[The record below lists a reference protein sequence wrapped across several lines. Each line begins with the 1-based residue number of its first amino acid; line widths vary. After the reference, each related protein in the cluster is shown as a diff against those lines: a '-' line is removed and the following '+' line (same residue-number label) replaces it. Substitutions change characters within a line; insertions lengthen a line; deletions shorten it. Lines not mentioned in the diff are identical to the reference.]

1 MQSLING
8 PLFFLSIPLSKI
20 MEINN
25 KAQKK
30 SFKLKWF
37 HKFENL
43 INNFKKQGCQNW
55 DLT

>member
-8 PLFFLSIPLSKI
+8 PPFFLSIPLSKI

-37 HKFENL
+37 HKFG
-43 INNFKKQGCQNW
+43 IWVKKIKSWNF
-55 DLT
+55 LA